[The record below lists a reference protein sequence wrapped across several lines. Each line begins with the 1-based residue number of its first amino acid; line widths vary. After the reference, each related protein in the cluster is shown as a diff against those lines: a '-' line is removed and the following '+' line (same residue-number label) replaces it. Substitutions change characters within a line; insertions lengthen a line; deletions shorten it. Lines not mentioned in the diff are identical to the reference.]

1 MMRKPLNRVDLLG
14 EIAYPKIGISS
25 QGNDYARF
33 SLKYSKGMKDGK
45 ELFVLIPCM
54 MFGEALQQ
62 QRHLIVENNQVV
74 IRGNLNVQ
82 NKQDDYGEWQRDFFI
97 DVKRIVD
104 PKNVKELNEAP
115 SQGVPVSHQSAYTT
129 AEPVEHRVPVAPGRK
144 SRSTAEQTAKI
155 VDDEIPF

>member
-1 MMRKPLNRVDLLG
+1 MRKSLNRVDLLG
-14 EIAYPKIGISS
+14 EIAYPKIGTSS
-25 QGNDYARF
+25 QGNDYALF

-45 ELFVLIPCM
+45 ELFTLIPCM

-62 QRHLIVENNQVV
+62 QRHLIVEDSQVV

-82 NKQDDYGEWQRDFFI
+82 NKQDDYGEWTRDFFI

-115 SQGVPVSHQSAYTT
+115 SQGIPVSEQQAYTT
-129 AEPVEHRVPVAPGRK
+129 SHPVESRVDFGKKSSKQSQKPV
-144 SRSTAEQTAKI
+144 EI
-155 VDDEIPF
+155 EDDAIPF

>member
-1 MMRKPLNRVDLLG
+1 MRKLLNRVDLLG
-14 EIAYPKIGISS
+14 EIAYPKIGTSS

-45 ELFVLIPCM
+45 ELFTLIPCM

-62 QRHLIVENNQVV
+62 QRHLIVENSQVV

-82 NKQDDYGEWQRDFFI
+82 NKQDDYGDWQRDFFI

-115 SQGVPVSHQSAYTT
+115 SQGMPVSAQHGYTT
-129 AEPVEHRVPVAPGRK
+129 SEPVKHRVSVAPRRQ
-144 SRSTAEQTAKI
+144 SRAPAEQAEI
-155 VDDEIPF
+155 VDDEILF

>member
-1 MMRKPLNRVDLLG
+1 MRKPLNRVDLLG
-14 EIAYPKIGISS
+14 EITYPKIGTSS

-45 ELFVLIPCM
+45 ELFTLIPCM

-62 QRHLIVENNQVV
+62 QRHLIVENSQVV

-82 NKQDDYGEWQRDFFI
+82 NKQDDYGDWQRDFFI

-115 SQGVPVSHQSAYTT
+115 SQGVPVSAQHGYTT
-129 AEPVEHRVPVAPGRK
+129 SEPVEHRFSVAPRRQ
-144 SRSTAEQTAKI
+144 SRAT
-155 VDDEIPF
+155 VDQHTEIDDDKIPF

>member
-1 MMRKPLNRVDLLG
+1 MRKPLNRVDLLG
-14 EIAYPKIGISS
+14 EIAYPKIGTSS

-45 ELFVLIPCM
+45 ELFTLIPCM

-62 QRHLIVENNQVV
+62 QRHLIVENSQVV

-82 NKQDDYGEWQRDFFI
+82 NKQDDYGDWQRDFFI

-115 SQGVPVSHQSAYTT
+115 SQGMPVFAQHGYTT
-129 AEPVEHRVPVAPGRK
+129 SEPVEHRVSVAPRRQ
-144 SRSTAEQTAKI
+144 SRAPAEQAEI
-155 VDDEIPF
+155 VDDEILF

>member
-1 MMRKPLNRVDLLG
+1 MRKPLNRVDLLG
-14 EIAYPKIGISS
+14 EIAYPQIGTSS

-54 MFGEALQQ
+54 MFGETLQQ
-62 QRHLIVENNQVV
+62 QRHLIVENSQVV

-82 NKQDDYGEWQRDFFI
+82 NKQDDYGEWKRDFFI
-97 DVKRIVD
+97 NVTRIVD

-115 SQGVPVSHQSAYTT
+115 AQGVPVSQQQAYTT
-129 AEPVEHRVPVAPGRK
+129 SEPVEHRVSIAPRRQSK
-144 SRSTAEQTAKI
+144 NTVTQPAEI
-155 VDDEIPF
+155 DDDEMPF

>member
-1 MMRKPLNRVDLLG
+1 MRKPLNRVDLLD
-14 EIAYPKIGISS
+14 EIAYPQIGTSS

-54 MFGEALQQ
+54 MFGETLQQ
-62 QRHLIVENNQVV
+62 QRHLIVENSQVV

-82 NKQDDYGEWQRDFFI
+82 NKQDDYGEWKRDFFI
-97 DVKRIVD
+97 NVTRIVD

-115 SQGVPVSHQSAYTT
+115 AQGVPVSQHQAYTT
-129 AEPVEHRVPVAPGRK
+129 SEPVEHRVSIAPRRQSK
-144 SRSTAEQTAKI
+144 NTVTQPAEI
-155 VDDEIPF
+155 DDDEMPF

>member
-1 MMRKPLNRVDLLG
+1 MRKPLNRVDLLG
-14 EIAYPKIGISS
+14 KIAYPKIETSS

-62 QRHLIVENNQVV
+62 QRHLIVEDNQVV

-82 NKQDDYGEWQRDFFI
+82 NKQDDYGDWQRDFFI
-97 DVKRIVD
+97 NVKRIVD
-104 PKNVKELNEAP
+104 PKNVKELNEVP
-115 SQGVPVSHQSAYTT
+115 SQGMPVSQQQAYTT
-129 AEPVEHRVPVAPGRK
+129 AEPVEHRVSVAPRRQSK
-144 SRSTAEQTAKI
+144 PTEQQLAEI
-155 VDDEIPF
+155 DDDKIPF

>member
-1 MMRKPLNRVDLLG
+1 MRKPLNRVDLLG
-14 EIAYPKIGISS
+14 EIAYPQIGTSS

-54 MFGEALQQ
+54 MFGETLQQ
-62 QRHLIVENNQVV
+62 QRHLIVENSQVV

-82 NKQDDYGEWQRDFFI
+82 NKQDDYGEWKRDFFI
-97 DVKRIVD
+97 NVTRIVD

-115 SQGVPVSHQSAYTT
+115 SQGMPVFQQQEYTT
-129 AEPVEHRVPVAPGRK
+129 SEPVEHRVSVAPRRQ
-144 SRSTAEQTAKI
+144 SRTTASQQAEI
-155 VDDEIPF
+155 VDDAIPF